1 MTLLPRTIRGLSILS
16 AAVSGLVILILGA
29 TAILISHHEIEAQM
43 DHRIEREMD
52 ALLDFHASNGAAQLA
67 QVVRARDG
75 ATTGGT
81 GYLAETGGDGRMM
94 LYALADA
101 EGRRIAGHLIPKMP
115 ADGWSEFLP
124 IRHPDGSIG
133 EAQALSRRLPDGG
146 QLVIAADR
154 SALHRSDDRILF
166 VVMIGLGVILLTGTF
181 STIAFG
187 RLVRRRLVLISGTA
201 QGIIEGDYARRV
213 PVDGSG
219 SEFDRIS
226 TILNQMLGRIE
237 ELMGSLRQVSSDL
250 AHDMRTPLGRIRQ
263 DMERLASAT
272 NEPATSQSA
281 ERAMVDIDALLDLFA
296 GLLGVSEVRG
306 FAARKRFVGLRLDEV
321 VTDVVDAYRPAFDD
335 DGRSLTVDLQAVE
348 VQGDAQLLK
357 RAVANLLEN
366 ILAHAGKGA
375 SATLSLRQDEGRAT
389 LCITDDGAGVP
400 EKDQEKIFERLVRL
414 DPSRSKGGHG
424 LGLSMVRAI
433 VHAHHGRVGAKSPTR
448 GLTIILQFPIA
459 NVRRARGGGNGP
471 EQIAQRTVD

>member
-1 MTLLPRTIRGLSILS
+1 
-16 AAVSGLVILILGA
+16 
-29 TAILISHHEIEAQM
+29 
-43 DHRIEREMD
+43 
-52 ALLDFHASNGAAQLA
+52 
-67 QVVRARDG
+67 
-75 ATTGGT
+75 
-81 GYLAETGGDGRMM
+81 
-94 LYALADA
+94 
-101 EGRRIAGHLIPKMP
+101 
-115 ADGWSEFLP
+115 
-124 IRHPDGSIG
+124 
-133 EAQALSRRLPDGG
+133 
-146 QLVIAADR
+146 
-154 SALHRSDDRILF
+154 
-166 VVMIGLGVILLTGTF
+166 
-181 STIAFG
+181 
-187 RLVRRRLVLISGTA
+187 
-201 QGIIEGDYARRV
+201 
-213 PVDGSG
+213 
-219 SEFDRIS
+219 
-226 TILNQMLGRIE
+226 
-237 ELMGSLRQVSSDL
+237 
-250 AHDMRTPLGRIRQ
+250 
-263 DMERLASAT
+263 
-272 NEPATSQSA
+272 
-281 ERAMVDIDALLDLFA
+281 MVDIDALLDLFA

-306 FAARKRFVGLRLDEV
+306 FAARKRFVGLRLDEI

-335 DGRSLTVDLQAVE
+335 DGRGLTVDLQAVE
-348 VQGDAQLLK
+348 VLGDAQLLK